1 MRESLVMLKNGQRGE
16 GRVGFIVALVIVMVG
31 LFVGIKVIPVR
42 INAYQLDDTLREEAR
57 FASVNRNSD
66 AAIKKRIL
74 EHAHSL
80 NIPLDPKNVT
90 IQRIRKEVIV
100 KAQFVQP
107 IYLKVTVYNFRFEGE
122 QRAPVF

>member
-1 MRESLVMLKNGQRGE
+1 MLKNGQRGE

-66 AAIKKRIL
+66 EEIKIRIL
-74 EHAHSL
+74 EHAHIL
-80 NIPLDPKNVT
+80 NIPLEAKNVT
-90 IQRIRKEVIV
+90 IERIRKEVIV
-100 KAQFVQP
+100 TARFVQP
-107 IYLKVTVYNFRFEGE
+107 IDLKVTTYNFRFEGV